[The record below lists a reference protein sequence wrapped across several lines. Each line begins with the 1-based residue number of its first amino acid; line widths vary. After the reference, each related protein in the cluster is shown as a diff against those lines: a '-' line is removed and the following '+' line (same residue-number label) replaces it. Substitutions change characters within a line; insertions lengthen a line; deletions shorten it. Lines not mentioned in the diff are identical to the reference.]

1 MEQPMV
7 AKKFPA
13 AIMGHSCLPIT
24 TLIALTGSINA
35 QTMGLLGA
43 FQDHALITVVTY
55 LQLTTQT
62 ARIGFSFVKQT
73 IITRAAS

>member
-1 MEQPMV
+1 MV

-13 AIMGHSCLPIT
+13 VIPGPSYLPLAM
-24 TLIALTGSINA
+24 LIALTGSSNA
-35 QTMGLLGA
+35 QTMDLLGA

-73 IITRAAS
+73 IIIRVAS